1 MRAAVAVIALYHIL
15 GRQPAT
21 APRCDPKPKLIILTD
36 WCSKGDLSL
45 FNNNKLNIKK

>member
-36 WCSKGDLSL
+36 GVLKETCRYLIIT
-45 FNNNKLNIKK
+45 N